1 MLGTGIFLVSG
12 DDRNTCFRKEKTQG
26 CMKNFS
32 YPCVLLYD
40 IDVLQ
45 ISGEGVE
52 DFIFFFIQ
60 FGIVKFEQI

>member
-1 MLGTGIFLVSG
+1 M
-12 DDRNTCFRKEKTQG
+12 R
-26 CMKNFS
+26 NFS

-52 DFIFFFIQ
+52 NLIFFFIQ